1 MQLLKCA
8 DCGSEI
14 SITSEKCPNCGSKKQ
29 FKNYVFMRKELVK
42 DGVTPME
49 MMNFQ
54 KHGGKIKI
62 SDTNW
67 GKRFKIIGIIFVIVL
82 IIGSI
87 KQMQKVDYTQEDG
100 TVIQVTGFEL
110 EDIKREKALLQKEN
124 ELLSSI
130 KRMKSF
136 QYGNLEKLYE
146 ELTKVRTDNKKY
158 KEQYEYYKKINDS
171 SWSCIVR
178 IQKRDK
184 ENLKYQDSY
193 EVVAGS
199 DNRLKGW
206 TNSNVYTYVYSYKAK
221 NAFGMESTLTSSNQ
235 CTYDNNFNLI
245 NIEKK
250 N

>member
-1 MQLLKCA
+1 MVW
-8 DCGSEI
+8 I
-14 SITSEKCPNCGSKKQ
+14 
-29 FKNYVFMRKELVK
+29 
-42 DGVTPME
+42 
-49 MMNFQ
+49 
-54 KHGGKIKI
+54 
-62 SDTNW
+62 
-67 GKRFKIIGIIFVIVL
+67 L
-82 IIGSI
+82 I
-87 KQMQKVDYTQEDG
+87 
-100 TVIQVTGFEL
+100 
-110 EDIKREKALLQKEN
+110 
-124 ELLSSI
+124 
-130 KRMKSF
+130 
-136 QYGNLEKLYE
+136 
-146 ELTKVRTDNKKY
+146 
-158 KEQYEYYKKINDS
+158 KINDS

-250 N
+250 TK